1 MKKRPL
7 NKKRVET
14 RSYSPE
20 TQLIWGKSFTPKWD
34 YSHHVVP
41 PLSSSSTFRLS
52 STKRG
57 AQGFVEFAHHAGD
70 FLVES
75 KAPIYVYDRLG
86 EPNKEMLEENLAI
99 AEGGECAVTFSTGMA
114 AVSALCGIL
123 LGSGSEIVAHKMLY
137 GCTYSLFKNWL
148 PRYRVKVHWVDFNDT
163 KALSNAITPQT
174 RLLYFET
181 PVNPTMELIDMAKVV
196 KVASRHNRNRS
207 KQHRIY
213 TAVDNTFAS
222 PFCQRPLEHGI
233 DFVVE
238 SLTKGLCGFGT
249 DMGGVVVGPSW
260 SYDPL
265 LMYRKDFGAVL
276 AAKSAWP
283 ILVYGLPSLAVRFRH
298 QIETAQ
304 RVAEFLEHDR
314 RIQTVNY
321 PGLDSFKQRG
331 LAHAQMQDY
340 EGRFSPGT
348 MLYFI
353 PRGRTSAERH
363 RRADRLVNYIA
374 KNSYAMTLAVSLGNI
389 RTLIEHP
396 SSMTHSS
403 IPQDEQIE
411 RGVDPG
417 GIRLSVGLEKADDII
432 YDLQKALDHEGYH
445 ESHNNLK
452 RQKNG
457 HEKDRHSSFHRT
469 RAQRASR

>member
-1 MKKRPL
+1 MKRRTAKP
-7 NKKRVET
+7 KKSRV
-14 RSYSPE
+14 RDYSPE
-20 TQLIWGKSFTPKWD
+20 TKLIWGKSFTPKWD

-41 PLSSSSTFRLS
+41 PISASSTFRLS

-57 AQGFVEFAHHAGD
+57 AQGFIEFAHHAGE
-70 FLVES
+70 FRVES

-86 EPNKEMLEENLAI
+86 EPNKDLLEENLAI

-123 LGSGSEIVAHKMLY
+123 LGNGSEIVAHKMLY

-148 PRYRVKVHWVDFNDT
+148 PRYRISVRWVDFNDT
-163 KALSNAITPQT
+163 EALNRAITPHT
-174 RLLYFET
+174 KLLYFET
-181 PVNPTMELIDMAKVV
+181 PVNPTMELIDISRVV
-196 KVASRHNRNRS
+196 DVARKHNRNRT
-207 KQHRIY
+207 KAHRMF

-222 PFCQRPLEHGI
+222 PFCQRPLEHGV

-249 DMGGVVVGPSW
+249 DMGGVVVGPRW
-260 SYDPL
+260 SYDSL
-265 LMYRKDFGAVL
+265 LMYRKDFGGVL
-276 AAKSAWP
+276 SAKSAWP
-283 ILVYGLPSLAVRFRH
+283 ILVYGVPSLAVRFRQ

-304 RVAEFLEHDR
+304 RVAEFLEQDR

-321 PGLDSFKQRG
+321 PGLDSFKQRI
-331 LAHAQMQDY
+331 LAYSQMQDY

-353 PRGRTSAERH
+353 PKGRTPAERH
-363 RRADRLVNYIA
+363 RKADRLVNYIA
-374 KNSYAMTLAVSLGNI
+374 KNSYTMTLAVSLGNI

-396 SSMTHSS
+396 SSMTHSA
-403 IPQDEQIE
+403 IPLDEQMK

-417 GIRLSVGLEKADDII
+417 GIRLSIGLEKADDLI
-432 YDLQKALDHEGYH
+432 YDLKKALDHI
-445 ESHNNLK
+445 
-452 RQKNG
+452 
-457 HEKDRHSSFHRT
+457 
-469 RAQRASR
+469 A

>member
-1 MKKRPL
+1 MAKTKKAGV
-7 NKKRVET
+7 KD
-14 RSYSPE
+14 YSPE
-20 TQLIWGKSFTPKWD
+20 TKLIWGKSFTPKWD

-41 PLSSSSTFRLS
+41 PISASSTFRLS

-57 AQGFVEFAHHAGD
+57 AQGFIEFAHHAGD
-70 FLVES
+70 FLVKS

-86 EPNKEMLEENLAI
+86 EPNKDLLEENLAI
-99 AEGGECAVTFSTGMA
+99 AEGGECAVTFASGMG

-148 PRYRVKVHWVDFNDT
+148 PRYRINVRWVDFNDG
-163 KALSNAITPQT
+163 KALNRAITPHT
-174 RLLYFET
+174 KLVYFET
-181 PVNPTMELIDMAKVV
+181 PVNPTMELIDIDRVV
-196 KVASRHNRNRS
+196 ELVRRHNRQRTPS
-207 KQHRIY
+207 HRIF

-222 PFCQRPLEHGI
+222 PFCQRPLEHGV

-249 DMGGVVVGPSW
+249 DMGGVVVGPRW

-265 LMYRKDFGAVL
+265 LMYRKDFGGVL
-276 AAKSAWP
+276 SAKSAWP
-283 ILVYGLPSLAVRFRH
+283 ILVYGVPSLAVRFRQ
-298 QIETAQ
+298 QIDTAQ
-304 RVAEFLEHDR
+304 RVAEFLEQDR

-321 PGLDSFKQRG
+321 PGLDSFAQRT
-331 LAHAQMQDY
+331 LAHKQMRDY

-353 PRGRTSAERH
+353 PRGKTPAERH
-363 RRADRLVNYIA
+363 RKADRLVNYIA
-374 KNSYAMTLAVSLGNI
+374 KNSYTMTLAVSLGNI

-396 SSMTHSS
+396 SSMTHSA
-403 IPQDEQIE
+403 IPLDDQIE

-417 GIRLSVGLEKADDII
+417 GIRLSIGLEKADDIL
-432 YDLQKALDHEGYH
+432 YDLKKALDHI
-445 ESHNNLK
+445 
-452 RQKNG
+452 
-457 HEKDRHSSFHRT
+457 T
-469 RAQRASR
+469 